1 MRDCQP
7 APVDLK
13 YSTTSRLYRTDRSNF
28 GFSDFGLPRSTRSG
42 TMDFNC
48 FGESGCASGSAFAA
62 ARILRSS
69 ARVGIV
75 ILERLDVF
83 DIVLNLTTR
92 RPAETDDP
100 ASVTAVDE
108 CHVIERVGLGGKSDH
123 AHLVVHK
130 AIVDPSECSVPI
142 KFPRQTQGHAVSGT
156 VCSILGGIELDSHE
170 LV

>member
-28 GFSDFGLPRSTRSG
+28 GLSDFGLPRSARNG
-42 TMDFNC
+42 TIDLSC
-48 FGESGCASGSAFAA
+48 FGESGWASGSAFAA

-69 ARVGIV
+69 ACVGIA

-92 RPAETDDP
+92 RGAETDDP

-108 CHVIERVGLGGKSDH
+108 CHVIKGVGLRGEGDH
-123 AHLVVHK
+123 AQLVVPK
-130 AIVDPSECSVPI
+130 AMVDPSKRSVPV
-142 KFPRQTQGHAVSGT
+142 KFPRQTQRHAVSGT
-156 VCSILGGIELDSHE
+156 VRRVFGGIELDSHE